1 MNGTTTATPRRTIWV
16 VAGLILLGLIVLGVR
31 QLTNSAPEVR
41 AAQVVEGNLLAT
53 TSTNG
58 VVEPVTDFQ
67 VHSPIAASVK
77 AVFVHEGEVVP
88 QGKLL
93 LTLDDSSALA
103 ALTQATAGLKA
114 AEANLQSVQ
123 HGGTQE
129 EQLTLRTQ
137 TAQAVAEQKRAQ
149 ENLTAIQKL
158 ASQGAASPAE
168 VQAAQQR
175 LDSANGALALAQQ
188 RKTDRYAPLDV
199 EHTQASLTDAKA
211 QYAAALNTVN
221 QANVRAPFAGTVF
234 SLTVQATDYVSVGQ
248 KLLELADL
256 THLQVRAYFDE
267 PEVGKL
273 APGQQ
278 VTMVWAAK
286 SNRVWH
292 GHIARLPATIVHYGT
307 RNVGE
312 VLITVD
318 DADGVLL
325 PATNVTV
332 TVTTTEKDGVL
343 LMPRE
348 ALRLGEGQ
356 SGSYVYVVRGRRLRR
371 QTVKVGAVNL
381 IQAEV
386 VSGLKQGD
394 VVALGS
400 VNGTALRNGM
410 EISVAP

>member
-103 ALTQATAGLKA
+103 ALTQAAAALKA

-137 TAQAVAEQKRAQ
+137 TVQAVAEQKRAQ

-211 QYAAALNTVN
+211 QYAAALSTVN

-273 APGQQ
+273 AP
-278 VTMVWAAK
+278 
-286 SNRVWH
+286 R
-292 GHIARLPATIVHYGT
+292 PASDDGLG
-307 RNVGE
+307 GE
-312 VLITVD
+312 VESRLAWPYRATAGD
-318 DADGVLL
+318 DC
-325 PATNVTV
+325 
-332 TVTTTEKDGVL
+332 
-343 LMPRE
+343 
-348 ALRLGEGQ
+348 
-356 SGSYVYVVRGRRLRR
+356 
-371 QTVKVGAVNL
+371 
-381 IQAEV
+381 
-386 VSGLKQGD
+386 
-394 VVALGS
+394 
-400 VNGTALRNGM
+400 ALRN
-410 EISVAP
+410 A

>member
-1 MNGTTTATPRRTIWV
+1 
-16 VAGLILLGLIVLGVR
+16 
-31 QLTNSAPEVR
+31 
-41 AAQVVEGNLLAT
+41 
-53 TSTNG
+53 
-58 VVEPVTDFQ
+58 
-67 VHSPIAASVK
+67 
-77 AVFVHEGEVVP
+77 
-88 QGKLL
+88 
-93 LTLDDSSALA
+93 
-103 ALTQATAGLKA
+103 
-114 AEANLQSVQ
+114 
-123 HGGTQE
+123 
-129 EQLTLRTQ
+129 
-137 TAQAVAEQKRAQ
+137 
-149 ENLTAIQKL
+149 
-158 ASQGAASPAE
+158 
-168 VQAAQQR
+168 
-175 LDSANGALALAQQ
+175 
-188 RKTDRYAPLDV
+188 
-199 EHTQASLTDAKA
+199 
-211 QYAAALNTVN
+211 
-221 QANVRAPFAGTVF
+221 
-234 SLTVQATDYVSVGQ
+234 
-248 KLLELADL
+248 
-256 THLQVRAYFDE
+256 
-267 PEVGKL
+267 
-273 APGQQ
+273 
-278 VTMVWAAK
+278 
-286 SNRVWH
+286 
-292 GHIARLPATIVHYGT
+292 VHYGT